1 MGTKI
6 TPFNLHTSVDSHVKG
21 LIDSDYVQARSGS
34 GGTDSAS
41 TQAMIDSNFA
51 NMATAIH
58 IPDGNGTS
66 DNKITFGAD
75 SDLKIFHTGSNSVIQ
90 DAGTGSLFLQGSSAV
105 QITDLSSNKM
115 AVFNDGGST
124 EIYHNN
130 NKKFETTDSG
140 ATVTGDLQIL
150 STDGGGGNGPVL
162 DLWRNSPSPSNGDHL
177 GTIQFNFEND
187 ADEKIQ
193 GARIYAELD
202 DDTNG
207 TEDAAIFIDGLRNG
221 STYGYMELAFGRV
234 NILSDT
240 LQLKN
245 NATVSFEGSTADDF
259 ETSIIATD
267 PTADNTI
274 TLPDAS
280 GTILLDSGHQTIT
293 GDLTLTSTDASA
305 TDNPSL
311 ELYRNSPS
319 PAVNDLMGHII
330 FSGEDAAGNKANY
343 AEIET
348 VITDT
353 TDGSED
359 GILRFRAAIDGAMT
373 TYYNA
378 GYGANFFFK
387 NVALHTGVNLSFE
400 GATNNNFETL
410 ITVVDPTQDNTI
422 TFPDATGTVALTS
435 DITVTA
441 SSTTTLTNKTLTN
454 PTINGATLSGTF
466 GGTANLTGLVLAG
479 ASPLKFEG
487 SNDDANETTLAVQN
501 PTADRTITLPNM
513 TGGIKE
519 LLISEGSMN
528 ASSLVFNSS
537 TITTEYSELRLVL
550 SNCKP
555 STQTYVYMRV
565 GSSNS
570 ADAGSNY
577 GQALYY
583 SGYYGTTSA
592 YSINYVNDGIT
603 AFVIADG
610 YAQLGTGTGQN
621 GHFEITFLNPNTSS
635 HYKLFKIN
643 SQIWSYYPMLM
654 GRYIDAQV
662 WKSTAAI
669 NYIQVY
675 PGSGNLALEY
685 KLYGVKS

>member
-41 TQAMIDSNFA
+41 TQAMIDSNFT
-51 NMATAIH
+51 NMDIDVH
-58 IPDGNGTS
+58 MPDNQ
-66 DNKITFGAD
+66 KITFGAD
-75 SDLKIFHTGSNSVIQ
+75 SDLEIMHLGTYSRIRDK
-90 DAGTGSLFLQGSSAV
+90 GTGNLVLAVDDLQVTNSAV
-105 QITDLSSNKM
+105 TENILIAQEDG
-115 AVFNDGGST
+115 AVELYYDNT
-124 EIYHNN
+124 
-130 NKKFETTDSG
+130 KKFETTDSG
-140 ATVTGDLQIL
+140 ATVTGDLQVL
-150 STDGGGGNGPVL
+150 STDGGGGNGPIL
-162 DLWRNSPSPSNGDHL
+162 DLWRNSPSPSNGDHI

-193 GARIYAELD
+193 GARIYAEID

-207 TEDAAIFIDGLRNG
+207 TEDGAIFIDGLRNG
-221 STYGYMELAFGRV
+221 STYGYMEMAFGRV

-245 NATVSFEGSTADDF
+245 NASLSFEGSTTDDH
-259 ETSIIATD
+259 ETFVVATD

-305 TDNPSL
+305 TDNPTL

-319 PAVNDLMGHII
+319 PAVNDLMGHIV

-343 AEIET
+343 AEIES

-359 GILRFRAAIDGAMT
+359 GILRLRATIDGAMT

-422 TFPDATGTVALTS
+422 TLPDATGTVALTS

-487 SNDDANETTLAVQN
+487 SNDDANETSLAVQN
-501 PTADRTITLPNM
+501 PTADRTITLPNI
-513 TGGIKE
+513 TGRIDE
-519 LLISEGSMN
+519 LLITEGSFN
-528 ASSLVFNSS
+528 STSLAFNSS
-537 TITTEYSELRLVL
+537 VITNEYSEFRLVL

-570 ADAGSNY
+570 ADAGGNY

-583 SGYYGTTSA
+583 SGYYGSASA
-592 YSINYVNDGIT
+592 YSINYVNDNIT
-603 AFVIADG
+603 ALVLADG

-621 GHFEITFLNPNTSS
+621 AHFEITFLNPNTSS

-643 SQIWSYYPMLM
+643 SQVWSYYPMLM

-675 PGSGNLALEY
+675 PGSGNLSCTY
-685 KLYGVKS
+685 KLYGTRAY